1 MTKLPYMP
9 LFVDDTLAETQH
21 LEPHEFGAYV
31 RLLFCLWRAGGKI
44 PDDDRKLARMTS
56 MTPVRWR
63 KIRAEVLGLFV
74 VNSDGTISNKR
85 LSQELRHAAARSKA
99 AKTNANKRWAG
110 VGKSRKINGKIDTG
124 AEREQT
130 YRFYEGTAD
139 AVLPI
144 PKELSHNN
152 SARGGDGRRRFKP
165 FVLPPEIEAINRTLP
180 DAHFYNPD

>member
-1 MTKLPYMP
+1 MSKLPYMP

-56 MTPVRWR
+56 TTPVRWR
-63 KIRAEVLGLFV
+63 KIRAEVISLFV
-74 VNSDGTISNKR
+74 VNGDGTISNKR
-85 LSQELRHAAARSKA
+85 ISQELRNAAARSKA

-110 VGKSRKINGKIDTG
+110 ARKSRKIKGGTDTG
-124 AEREQT
+124 AEASHD
-130 YRFYEGTAD
+130 YGVYDGSAD
-139 AVLPI
+139 GLLPI

-152 SARGGDGRRRFKP
+152 SDGGGDGRRKRKP
-165 FVLPPEIEAINRTLP
+165 FVMPREIEAINRTWP
-180 DAHFYNPD
+180 GKSGNI

>member
-44 PDDDRKLARMTS
+44 PDDDRKLARMTA

-74 VNSDGTISNKR
+74 VNGDGTISNKR
-85 LSQELRHAAARSKA
+85 ISQELRHAAARSKA
-99 AKTNANKRWAG
+99 AKANANKRRAG
-110 VGKSRKINGKIDTG
+110 AGKSRKIKGEIDTG
-124 AEREQT
+124 AEREQG
-130 YRFYEGTAD
+130 YRFYDGTAD
-139 AVLPI
+139 GLLPI

-152 SARGGDGRRRFKP
+152 SVRGGDGRRKRKP
-165 FVLPPEIEAINRTLP
+165 FVLPPEIEAINRTWP
-180 DAHFYNPD
+180 PGYGYSHG

>member
-44 PDDDRKLARMTS
+44 PDDDRKLARMTA

-63 KIRAEVLGLFV
+63 KIRPEVISLFV
-74 VNSDGTISNKR
+74 VNGDGTISNKR
-85 LSQELRHAAARSKA
+85 ISHELRHAAARSKA

-110 VGKSRKINGKIDTG
+110 AGKSKKTKGRIDTG
-124 AEREQT
+124 AEASQD
-130 YRFYEGTAD
+130 YGFYDGSAGGL
-139 AVLPI
+139 LPI
-144 PKELSHNN
+144 PKELSNNN
-152 SARGGDGRRRFKP
+152 SEGGGVGRRKVKR
-165 FVLPPEIEAINRTLP
+165 FVLPPEVEAINRTLP
-180 DAHFYNPD
+180 SRSGNI